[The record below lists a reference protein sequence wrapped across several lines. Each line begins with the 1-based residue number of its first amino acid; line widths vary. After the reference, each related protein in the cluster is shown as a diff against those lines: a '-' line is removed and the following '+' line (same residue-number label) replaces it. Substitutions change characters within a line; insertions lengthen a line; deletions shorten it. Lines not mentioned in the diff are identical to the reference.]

1 MRYNC
6 ELNRKSK
13 DYLISGERAMDMVQK
28 CLAFLTLSSV
38 AVVLG
43 LYVIGTFLN
52 CLREPLT
59 LRSKKIATS
68 LCSLGMDQLMFLLN
82 IFGLYEQRED
92 LDLEQ
97 DLFNMV

>member
-1 MRYNC
+1 MIQA
-6 ELNRKSK
+6 S
-13 DYLISGERAMDMVQK
+13 
-28 CLAFLTLSSV
+28 LAFLTLTSL

-43 LYVIGTFLN
+43 LYIIGTFLN

>member
-1 MRYNC
+1 
-6 ELNRKSK
+6 
-13 DYLISGERAMDMVQK
+13 MDMVQK
-28 CLAFLTLSSV
+28 CLAFLTLSSL

-43 LYVIGTFLN
+43 LYVIGTCLN

-68 LCSLGMDQLMFLLN
+68 LCSLGMDQLMYLLN
-82 IFGLYEQRED
+82 IFGLYEPRD
-92 LDLEQ
+92 NLDLEQ

>member
-13 DYLISGERAMDMVQK
+13 DYFISGERAMDWQK

-68 LCSLGMDQLMFLLN
+68 LCSLGMDQLMFLLI
-82 IFGLYEQRED
+82 IFGLHEQRED

>member
-6 ELNRKSK
+6 ELNRESK